1 MNELHNDKQDTMKRK
16 GGVVMPT
23 TPVYD
28 MRGESAGQIEL
39 RPDVWDAPVNEPL
52 IHQAVVSYLSNQ
64 RTGTASTKGRAE
76 KRGGGRKPWPQK
88 GLGRARHGSIRSPL
102 WRGGGV
108 TFGPKPRSFRKSM
121 NKKAKRA
128 AMRSALSARQRE
140 DAVRVIDEIDLPQ
153 PKTKMIVQMLRELD
167 LMEGKVLIVTEGMD
181 DALYKSSRNIP
192 GVDVMRGQDLNIYEV
207 LDHDYLLFV
216 GDATSVVEEVLA
228 GA

>member
-1 MNELHNDKQDTMKRK
+1 
-16 GGVVMPT
+16 MPT

-28 MRGESAGQIEL
+28 MRGQNTGQIDL

-64 RTGTASTKGRAE
+64 RTGTASTKTRPE

-108 TFGPKPRSFRKSM
+108 TFGPKPRSFRKEI

-128 AMRSALSARQRE
+128 AMRSALSAKQRE
-140 DAVRVIDEIDLPQ
+140 DAVRVIDEIDLPE
-153 PKTKMIVQMLRELD
+153 PKTKLVVQMLQELD
-167 LMEGKVLIVTEGMD
+167 LTEGKVLIVTEEMD
-181 DALYKSSRNIP
+181 KTLYKSSRNIP
-192 GVDVMRGQDLNIYEV
+192 TVDVMRAQDLNIYEI
-207 LDHDYLLFV
+207 LDHDCLLFV